1 MDLVQL
7 YIPILENLSEAVH
20 ISDLMGRVIYLNPA
34 CQKMTGCSLEE
45 AKGRRLE
52 EVFQGPNAG
61 VETRHPCRFDMP
73 AAPITWRRGTKAYRT
88 TIAPIPGPEGQIEYM
103 MGSTTEL
110 DAELEGLDPSILDDE
125 PSGMLDQILSASPD
139 LIAIFDRDL
148 RFVYVNRSLSRVLD
162 VERETII
169 GKGLEEVLPSSDVV
183 PEMED
188 QIEAVIQSGKGCD
201 GMFSYA
207 LPRGARTFEYIL
219 SPVRDAR
226 SEVLSVMAT
235 LRDVTERN
243 RGEDA
248 LLLDEARLEALL
260 RLNQMTGSD
269 LEEIIAFALRAAVKL
284 TNSKFGYIAS
294 IGPDG
299 ATLHMHSWHFEGTHQ
314 SLLDQDVEIPLT
326 EAGIWGEVLLQR
338 RPVVENVVQDL
349 SLAASP
355 VLQDAALNRL
365 MSIPIFDGER
375 IAALAG
381 VADKVEPYDDTD
393 LRQLTLMMDGMWRLV
408 QRKRLEDSIR
418 QARDLLEARVKE
430 RTLELD
436 RVNKDLRKEIVGH
449 TNTEIALQKELSR
462 RRELEEIINRGPI
475 VVFLRRA
482 EDGWPVELVSESIDQ
497 FGYRPGDFHDG
508 LTFSSI
514 IHPLD
519 RERVER
525 VVVARSLPGIDEFT
539 QIYRILTKLG
549 EPRWVEDRSLVR
561 RDDEGRITHYQGIIY
576 DITERREAEEELCS
590 ARQRLEYIIDF
601 LPDATF
607 AIDKD
612 KRVIAWNRAM
622 EEMTGASKEE
632 MIGKADYAYAI
643 PFYGKPRPMLI
654 DFVGMGESEDISI
667 TMERYLYRKVERKG
681 DTLFALVFVPAFNQ
695 GRGSHLWAKA
705 SLHMDDEGNVL
716 GSIESMRDITDS
728 VTAEN
733 QLLKRDA
740 LLTGVAVAANALLTI
755 PEFESAVNQSL
766 EMLGLAADAEKAYVF
781 ENQEDPVTGELFAER
796 RFMWSRDGSGHEDTL
811 SVLSLDGS
819 FARWRSLLERGVVVK
834 GLARDFPYDEQE
846 VLNKEGI
853 LSILA
858 VPIVIEGRFWGFVG
872 FFEGRLEREW
882 DMGEVSI
889 LWVSAG
895 SLGSAIMNKRSDE
908 SLRNSEER
916 FRAIFETA
924 QDCIFIKDRFL
935 RYVQVNPAVSRL
947 FGIPMDEMVGMVDS
961 DLFGSDAARYLSKL
975 DARVLE
981 GEIVDEEHT
990 KPVKGFLTTFHVVK
1004 VPIRDNSG
1012 TITGLCGFARDIT
1025 ERKRMEV
1032 ALKESERRLA
1042 DIIEFLPDP
1051 TLVIDR
1057 EGKVIAWNRAI
1068 VAMTG
1073 IRAEDMLGKGN
1084 YEYAIPFYGKRRPI
1098 IIDLVLNPDHD
1109 IEAGYGNIERRNE
1122 TLVGEAYM
1130 PNLKGGELY
1139 LVGSATALYDSN
1151 GNIFGAIESIRDIT
1165 ERKRAEEQIQFQAS
1179 LLDQVRN
1186 AVVATD
1192 LDGGI
1197 IYWNRFAEV
1206 LSGWS
1211 AEEALS
1217 RNIMGTIVPEDR
1229 ADMVGVVMAE
1239 IQKNG
1244 YSERELNVR
1253 RKDGS
1258 VFLAHHIFS
1267 MIRDMHGRNIG
1278 ILGVIVDITERK
1290 QVEREIVSAKEAALA
1305 ATRAKS
1311 EFLANM
1317 SHEIRTPMNAV
1328 IGMTGL
1334 LLDSPLNLEQEECVE
1349 IIRGSGD
1356 ALLGIINDI
1365 LDFSKIDEDLLE
1377 IESQPFDL
1385 MEAIKASLDLVAKTA
1400 EEKGLELGYRMEES
1414 APSVILGDVTRFRQV
1429 LVNLLSNAVKF
1440 TEKGHVS
1447 VRVSSKVE
1455 EGDLHRILVS
1465 VEDTGIGIPPDRQSR
1480 LFQSFSQVDSTTTR
1494 KYGGTGLGLAISK
1507 RLVEMMGGRIWM
1519 ESTPGK
1525 GSTFNFS
1532 IRARAILQAS
1542 TSHEAIQGPSPRI
1555 KLDDKVARRHPLR
1568 ILLAEDNVINQK
1580 VALKMLARMGY
1591 RADVAASG
1599 IEVLQALDRQRYDLI
1614 LMDVQMPEMDGLE
1627 TTERIL
1633 SRWPKEERPQIIA
1646 MTAHA
1651 LAADKERC
1659 LQSGMDDYVSK
1670 PVELQDLRSAL
1681 ERAAQRR
1688 ASRPQT
1694 PALDQRILGGLREL
1708 QEEGESDIVCE
1719 LGELF
1724 MSNAPGRLELMCSAL
1739 HIGDATALF
1748 RAAHDMKSSS
1758 ANIGALRLSEI
1769 CRQVE
1774 MMGRSGDLDGADERL
1789 ILIDME
1795 IARVRSALLEE
1806 ASCHP
1811 QDEPAS
1817 TK

>member
-7 YIPILENLSEAVH
+7 YIPILDRLSEAVH

-34 CQKMTGCSLEE
+34 FQTLTGCSLEE
-45 AKGRRLE
+45 AKGRKLE
-52 EVFQGPNAG
+52 EVFQGPNAS
-61 VETRHPCRFDMP
+61 VETRHLGSLDMP
-73 AAPITWRRGTKAYRT
+73 EAPIIWRRGSKAYRT
-88 TIAPIPGPEGQIEYM
+88 TISLIPGPEGQIEYM
-103 MGSTTEL
+103 LGSTAEL
-110 DAELEGLDPSILDDE
+110 DADLRGLDPSILQVE
-125 PSGMLDQILSASPD
+125 ASGMLEQILSASPD
-139 LIAIFDRDL
+139 LIAIFDRNL
-148 RFVYVNRSLSRVLD
+148 RFVYVSRSLSSVLD
-162 VERETII
+162 VEREAII
-169 GKGLEEVLPSSDVV
+169 GKGLVEVLPSSDVV

-219 SPVRDAR
+219 SPVRDAQGEIR
-226 SEVLSVMAT
+226 SVMAT

-260 RLNQMTGSD
+260 KLNQMTGSD

-284 TNSKFGYIAS
+284 TNSKFGYLAS

-299 ATLHMHSWHFEGTHQ
+299 STLHMHSWHFESTHQ
-314 SLLDQDVEIPLT
+314 SLLDQDVEIPLAD
-326 EAGIWGEVLLQR
+326 AGIWGEVLFQR
-338 RPVVENVVQDL
+338 RPVVENVVQDP

-355 VLQDAALNRL
+355 VLQDTALNRL
-365 MSIPIFDGER
+365 MSVPIFDEER

-418 QARDLLEARVKE
+418 QARDMLEVRVKE

-449 TNTEIALQKELSR
+449 TNTEIALQRELSR

-482 EDGWPVELVSESIDQ
+482 EDGWPVELVSESIEQ

-514 IHPLD
+514 IHPDD
-519 RERVER
+519 RERVEK
-525 VVVARSLPGIDEFT
+525 VVVSFSLPGIDEFT

-576 DITERREAEEELCS
+576 DITERKEAEEELCS
-590 ARQRLEYIIDF
+590 ARQRLEHIIDF

-612 KRVIAWNRAM
+612 DRVIAWNRAM
-622 EEMTGASKEE
+622 EEMTGVGKEE
-632 MIGKADYAYAI
+632 MIGKGDYAYAI

-654 DFVGMGESEDISI
+654 DFVGMAESEAVPIS
-667 TMERYLYRKVERKG
+667 MERYLYRKIERKG
-681 DTLFALVFVPAFNQ
+681 DTLFARVFVPALNQ

-705 SLHMDDEGNVL
+705 SLQMDDKGQVL

-728 VTAEN
+728 VTAEK
-733 QLLKRDA
+733 QLLKRDS
-740 LLTGVAVAANALLTI
+740 LLTGVAVAANVLLTI
-755 PEFESAVNQSL
+755 SDFESAVNQSL

-781 ENQEDPVTGELFAER
+781 ENQEDPNSGELFAER
-796 RFMWSRDGSGHEDTL
+796 RFMWSRDGSGHEDSL
-811 SVLSLDGS
+811 SVLPLDGS
-819 FARWRSLLERGVVVK
+819 FARWRSHLVRGIAVK
-834 GLARDFPYDEQE
+834 GLARDFPPEEQE

-858 VPIVIEGRFWGFVG
+858 VPIVIDGRFWGFVG
-872 FFEGRLEREW
+872 FSEGRLEREW
-882 DMGEVSI
+882 DKGEVSI

-895 SLGSAIMNKRSDE
+895 SLGSAIMNKRSE
-908 SLRNSEER
+908 EGLRNSEER
-916 FRAIFETA
+916 FRTIFETA
-924 QDCIFIKDRFL
+924 QDCIFIKDRQL

-947 FGIPMDEMVGMVDS
+947 FGIPMDEMVGKSDS

-975 DARVLE
+975 DSRVLE
-981 GEIVDEEHT
+981 GEIVDEEYT
-990 KPVKGFLTTFHVVK
+990 KPIKGVPTTLHVVK

-1012 TITGLCGFARDIT
+1012 TIIGLCGFARDIT
-1025 ERKRMEV
+1025 ERKRIEV

-1068 VAMTG
+1068 VALTG
-1073 IRAEDMLGKGN
+1073 IQAEDMLGK
-1084 YEYAIPFYGKRRPI
+1084 
-1098 IIDLVLNPDHD
+1098 
-1109 IEAGYGNIERRNE
+1109 
-1122 TLVGEAYM
+1122 
-1130 PNLKGGELY
+1130 
-1139 LVGSATALYDSN
+1139 
-1151 GNIFGAIESIRDIT
+1151 
-1165 ERKRAEEQIQFQAS
+1165 
-1179 LLDQVRN
+1179 
-1186 AVVATD
+1186 
-1192 LDGGI
+1192 
-1197 IYWNRFAEV
+1197 
-1206 LSGWS
+1206 
-1211 AEEALS
+1211 
-1217 RNIMGTIVPEDR
+1217 
-1229 ADMVGVVMAE
+1229 
-1239 IQKNG
+1239 
-1244 YSERELNVR
+1244 
-1253 RKDGS
+1253 
-1258 VFLAHHIFS
+1258 
-1267 MIRDMHGRNIG
+1267 
-1278 ILGVIVDITERK
+1278 
-1290 QVEREIVSAKEAALA
+1290 
-1305 ATRAKS
+1305 
-1311 EFLANM
+1311 
-1317 SHEIRTPMNAV
+1317 
-1328 IGMTGL
+1328 
-1334 LLDSPLNLEQEECVE
+1334 
-1349 IIRGSGD
+1349 
-1356 ALLGIINDI
+1356 
-1365 LDFSKIDEDLLE
+1365 
-1377 IESQPFDL
+1377 
-1385 MEAIKASLDLVAKTA
+1385 
-1400 EEKGLELGYRMEES
+1400 
-1414 APSVILGDVTRFRQV
+1414 
-1429 LVNLLSNAVKF
+1429 
-1440 TEKGHVS
+1440 
-1447 VRVSSKVE
+1447 
-1455 EGDLHRILVS
+1455 GDLHRILVS
-1465 VEDTGIGIPPDRQSR
+1465 VEDTGIGIRPDRQSC

-1519 ESTPGK
+1519 ESSPGK
-1525 GSTFNFS
+1525 GSTFYFS
-1532 IRARAILQAS
+1532 IRARSILQPSAP
-1542 TSHEAIQGPSPRI
+1542 HESIQGPSPRI
-1555 KLDDKVARRHPLR
+1555 KLDEKVARRHPLR
-1568 ILLAEDNVINQK
+1568 ILLAEDNAINQK

-1694 PALDQRILGGLREL
+1694 PALDQRILEGLREL
-1708 QEEGESDIVCE
+1708 QEEGEPDIVCE

-1724 MSNAPGRLELMCSAL
+1724 MSNLPGRLESMRSAL
-1739 HIGDATALF
+1739 HQGDATALF

-1774 MMGRSGDLDGADERL
+1774 MMGRSGDLDGAEERL

-1795 IARVRSALLEE
+1795 ISRVRSALLEE

-1811 QDEPAS
+1811 QDEPAG